1 MTWEIVVGI
10 ISLVTF
16 FISAGAVVY
25 KLSGALAVLETTIR
39 TLAETIRELRSSSH
53 DTHKQLFDRVED
65 HETRITVLEKT
76 KK

>member
-16 FISAGAVVY
+16 FISVGSVVY
-25 KLSGALAVLETTIR
+25 KLSRALAVLETTIR
-39 TLAETIRELRSSSH
+39 ALSDTIRELRANSH

>member
-16 FISAGAVVY
+16 FISVGAVVY
-25 KLSGALAVLETTIR
+25 KLSRALAVLETTIR
-39 TLAETIRELRSSSH
+39 ALSDTIRELRTNSH

>member
-39 TLAETIRELRSSSH
+39 TLAETIRELRASSH